1 MMRFPT
7 ASWPQVRKE
16 VGRQLSDVPA
26 ARCQAA
32 AALALLTAGAGSNV
46 AIPILLGKIVDAVI
60 TQGTIVPI
68 GISLVLVAA
77 VSALFSA
84 AGFYVLSRQSERVIS
99 ALREDMVSTALRL
112 PTHRVEEAGTGD
124 LVSRST
130 DDVAELS
137 AAVTETVPV
146 LAKSAF
152 AIATTGV
159 ALLSLNWQ
167 YLLVVGAVAPL
178 YVFAARQYLQ
188 RAPQRYTDERA
199 AMAERARRL
208 LEAIRGRKTVRAFG
222 MEDQMHVGIERASA
236 QVVDKGYAAR
246 RTMMVLQLWMTVI
259 ELVMLVC
266 GLLISFWVVQ
276 AGALT
281 VGSVTAAMLLLIRLR
296 GPLMGLMRVID
307 TVQSGYASLSR
318 IVGVVMDP
326 PRAVPDLGAPAPGGV
341 AELKEVSFS
350 YDDGGWAVQD
360 VNLKL
365 PAGHTVALVG
375 ASGAGKTT
383 IAALLAGLR
392 VPAAGTV
399 LVDGVEVSALSDS
412 ERVARLAMISQEVH
426 VFSGTL
432 REDLSLAAPQASDA
446 QMEDALQ
453 RVGAQW
459 YARLEEGLDA
469 VIGARGIHLAPV
481 AAQQLALARILLLD
495 PKIVIMDEAT
505 AEAGSVGAEALEE
518 AATEVTRRR
527 TALIVAHRLD
537 QAARADSIA
546 VMDNGRVVEQGSH
559 HELLDYGGRYKQLW
573 TAWQK
578 GRQR

>member
-1 MMRFPT
+1 M
-7 ASWPQVRKE
+7 
-16 VGRQLSDVPA
+16 
-26 ARCQAA
+26 
-32 AALALLTAGAGSNV
+32 
-46 AIPILLGKIVDAVI
+46 
-60 TQGTIVPI
+60 PI

-84 AGFYVLSRQSERVIS
+84 AGFYVLSRLSERVIS
-99 ALREDMVSTALRL
+99 SLREDMVSTALRL

-152 AIATTGV
+152 AIAITGV
-159 ALLSLNWQ
+159 ALVSLNWQ
-167 YLLVVGAVAPL
+167 YLLVVGAVIPL
-178 YVFAARQYLQ
+178 YVIAARQYLQ

-222 MEDQMHVGIERASA
+222 MEDQMHAGIERASA

-266 GLLISFWVVQ
+266 GLVVSFWVVQ

-281 VGSVTAAMLLLIRLR
+281 VGAVTAAMLLLIRLR

-326 PRAVPDLGAPAPGGV
+326 PRAVSDYGAPTPSGV
-341 AELKEVSFS
+341 AELKEVSFN

-383 IAALLAGLR
+383 VAALLAGLR
-392 VPAAGTV
+392 VPATGTV

-459 YARLEEGLDA
+459 YLQLEEGLDT
-469 VIGARGIHLAPV
+469 VIGAQGIHLDPV

-505 AEAGSVGAEALEE
+505 AEAGSVGAGALEE
-518 AATEVTRRR
+518 AAAEVTRGR
-527 TALIVAHRLD
+527 TSLVVAHRLD

>member
-1 MMRFPT
+1 MRFPT

-16 VGRQLSDVPA
+16 VGRQLSGVPG

-60 TQGTIVPI
+60 TQGAIVPI

-77 VSALFSA
+77 VSALVSS
-84 AGFYVLSRQSERVIS
+84 AGFYVLSRLSERVIS

-159 ALLSLNWQ
+159 ALISLNWQ

-350 YDDGGWAVQD
+350 YDDGDWAVQD

-383 IAALLAGLR
+383 VAALLAGLR

-459 YARLEEGLDA
+459 YARLEEGLNA
-469 VIGARGIHLAPV
+469 VIGARGIHLDPV

>member
-383 IAALLAGLR
+383 VAALLAGLR
-392 VPAAGTV
+392 IPAAGTV

-469 VIGARGIHLAPV
+469 VIGARGIHLDPV

>member
-60 TQGTIVPI
+60 TQGAIVPI

-84 AGFYVLSRQSERVIS
+84 AGFYVLSRLSERVIS

-383 IAALLAGLR
+383 VAALLAGLR

-518 AATEVTRRR
+518 AAAEVTRRR

>member
-1 MMRFPT
+1 MRFPT

-16 VGRQLSDVPA
+16 VSRQLSDVPGA
-26 ARCQAA
+26 HCQAA

-46 AIPILLGKIVDAVI
+46 AIPILLGKIVDTVI
-60 TQGTIVPI
+60 TQGAIVPI

-77 VSALFSA
+77 VAALFSA
-84 AGFYVLSRQSERVIS
+84 AGFYVLSRLSERVIS

-137 AAVTETVPV
+137 AVVTETVPV
-146 LAKSAF
+146 LTKSAF

-159 ALLSLNWQ
+159 ALVSLNWQ
-167 YLLVVGAVAPL
+167 YLLVVGAVTPL
-178 YVFAARQYLQ
+178 YFIAARQYLQ

-208 LEAIRGRKTVRAFG
+208 LETIRGRETVRAFG

-266 GLLISFWVVQ
+266 GLLVSFWVVQ
-276 AGALT
+276 VGALT
-281 VGSVTAAMLLLIRLR
+281 VGAVTAAMLLLIRLR

-307 TVQSGYASLSR
+307 TIQSGYASLSR

-326 PRAVPDLGAPAPGGV
+326 PRAVPDFGAPSPRGV

-350 YDDGGWAVQD
+350 YEDGGWAVEG

-383 IAALLAGLR
+383 VAALLAGLR
-392 VPAAGTV
+392 VPTTGTV
-399 LVDGVEVSALSDS
+399 LVDGVEVSDLSDS

-459 YARLEEGLDA
+459 YLQLEEGLDT
-469 VIGARGIHLAPV
+469 VIGAQGIHLDPV

-505 AEAGSVGAEALEE
+505 AEAGSVGAESLEE
-518 AATEVTRRR
+518 AATEVTRGR
-527 TALIVAHRLD
+527 TALVVAHRLD

>member
-360 VNLKL
+360 VTLKL

-383 IAALLAGLR
+383 VAALLAGLR

>member
-16 VGRQLSDVPA
+16 VGRQLSGVPG

-60 TQGTIVPI
+60 TQGAIVPI

-84 AGFYVLSRQSERVIS
+84 AGFYVLSRLSERVIS

-137 AAVTETVPV
+137 AAVTETAPV

-159 ALLSLNWQ
+159 ALVSLNWQ

-365 PAGHTVALVG
+365 PAGHTVTLVG

-383 IAALLAGLR
+383 VAALLAGLR

-469 VIGARGIHLAPV
+469 VIGARGIHLDPV

-505 AEAGSVGAEALEE
+505 AEAGSVG
-518 AATEVTRRR
+518 
-527 TALIVAHRLD
+527 
-537 QAARADSIA
+537 
-546 VMDNGRVVEQGSH
+546 GR
-559 HELLDYGGRYKQLW
+559 KLW
-573 TAWQK
+573 K
-578 GRQR
+578 KPRQRSPVGEPH

>member
-1 MMRFPT
+1 MRFPT

-16 VGRQLSDVPA
+16 VGRQLSGVPG

-84 AGFYVLSRQSERVIS
+84 AGFYVLSRLSERVIS

-159 ALLSLNWQ
+159 ALVSLNWQ

-326 PRAVPDLGAPAPGGV
+326 PRAVPDFGAPAPGGV

-350 YDDGGWAVQD
+350 YDDGGWAVQE

-383 IAALLAGLR
+383 VAALLAGLR

-453 RVGAQW
+453 RVGAEW
-459 YARLEEGLDA
+459 YARLEEGLDT
-469 VIGARGIHLAPV
+469 VIGARGIHLDPV

-546 VMDNGRVVEQGSH
+546 VMVNGRVVEQGSH

>member
-1 MMRFPT
+1 MRFPT

-84 AGFYVLSRQSERVIS
+84 AGFYVLSRLSERVIS

-159 ALLSLNWQ
+159 ALISLNWQ

-383 IAALLAGLR
+383 VAALLAGLR

>member
-383 IAALLAGLR
+383 VAALLAGLR

>member
-1 MMRFPT
+1 MRFST

-84 AGFYVLSRQSERVIS
+84 AGFYVLSRLSERVIS

-159 ALLSLNWQ
+159 ALVSLNWQ

-326 PRAVPDLGAPAPGGV
+326 PRAVPDFGAPAPGGV

-350 YDDGGWAVQD
+350 YDDGGWAVQE

-383 IAALLAGLR
+383 VAALLAGLR

-453 RVGAQW
+453 RVGAEW
-459 YARLEEGLDA
+459 YARLEEGLDT
-469 VIGARGIHLAPV
+469 VIGARGIHLDPV

-546 VMDNGRVVEQGSH
+546 VMANGRVVEQGSH

>member
-1 MMRFPT
+1 MRFPT

-16 VGRQLSDVPA
+16 VGRQLSGVPG

-60 TQGTIVPI
+60 AQGAIVPI
-68 GISLVLVAA
+68 GISLVLVAV

-84 AGFYVLSRQSERVIS
+84 AGFYVLSRLSERVIS

-137 AAVTETVPV
+137 VAVTETVPV

-159 ALLSLNWQ
+159 ALVSLNWQ

-326 PRAVPDLGAPAPGGV
+326 PRAVPDFGAPAPGGV

-383 IAALLAGLR
+383 VAALLAGLR

-453 RVGAQW
+453 RVGAEW
-459 YARLEEGLDA
+459 YARLEEGLDT
-469 VIGARGIHLAPV
+469 VIGARGIHLDPV

-537 QAARADSIA
+537 QAAQADSIA
-546 VMDNGRVVEQGSH
+546 VMANGRVVEQGSH